1 MKNVSEWGRFFICPT
16 PIGNLGDITY
26 RTVLVLKQVDLIAC
40 EDTRVSRK
48 LLQHYSIQK
57 PLFPYHIHNYQT
69 AIQKILTHL
78 RSGKSIALITDAGM
92 PGIQD
97 PGMEIINQLIQNNIN
112 FEVLPGASAVLPA
125 VVYSGFSLN
134 GYLFLGFLPRSGGER
149 KKILEQSLFSS
160 QAIVLYESPK
170 RILTTLQEIQNLIG
184 EERKAVLCR
193 ELTKIHQEIIRGTL
207 QELVEKLN
215 QKKTIQG
222 EIVLVIEGKSVDE
235 KGILPLVQNCIKQ
248 LLLTGHSEKDVV
260 ELTSVIFRLK
270 KNRVKLE
277 LKLQKNLFEQEKEKN
292 LF

>member
-57 PLFPYHIHNYQT
+57 PLFPYHAHNYQT

-207 QELVEKLN
+207 QELVKKLN

>member
-57 PLFPYHIHNYQT
+57 PLFPYHAHNYQT

-97 PGMEIINQLIQNNIN
+97 PGMEIINQLIQNHIN

>member
-1 MKNVSEWGRFFICPT
+1 MKKFSEWGNFFICPT

-26 RTVLVLKQVDLIAC
+26 RTVSVLNQVDLIAC

-48 LLQHYSIQK
+48 LLQRYSIQK
-57 PLFPYHIHNYQT
+57 PLFSYHAHNYQA

-78 RSGKSIALITDAGM
+78 KSGESVALITDAGM

-97 PGMEIINQLIQNNIN
+97 PGMEIINQLIQNHIN